1 LLESLFSP
9 RSVAIVGASTE
20 PGKLGNTILDNV
32 IKCGF
37 KGPIYPI
44 NPRAPEILGVKA
56 YPRLTDTPG
65 DVDLIIVVVPPP
77 AVLPV
82 MKDAATKGV
91 KAAVII
97 TAGFREAGAQ
107 GLAAERTVMEVAHAA
122 GIRVVGPN
130 CLGVIDTFTPLN
142 GSFASGMPSQGR
154 IAFASQSGALLT
166 ALLDWAALHEIGFSK
181 VISLGNKADVSEIDL
196 IRALQDDEETRVIA
210 AYLEGITDGQEFM
223 RVAREA
229 TRHKPLIIFK
239 SGTTAA
245 GSRAVSSHTGTL
257 AGSEASYV
265 AAFKQTGA
273 IRAAS
278 VSELFDLANAFAMQ
292 PLPAGRRLAIVT
304 NAGGPGI
311 IATDAAEKAGLRLS
325 SFTPETIATLREK
338 LPATASVYNPVD
350 IIGDAAADRYD
361 IAIGAVLPDPGV
373 DGVLVLLTPQ
383 AVTEVEETARIIGKY
398 AAQTEKPILAS
409 FVGGSRL
416 VEGLKILH
424 EVNVPNYA
432 FPEGAI
438 GAFRAM
444 AEYKVWQ
451 SKPIVK
457 PARMYA
463 DRTGAAAAIAAAR
476 QAGRT
481 TMGHEAMDLLAA
493 YGFVLPVTGLAR
505 TADDAIVLAAE
516 IGYPV
521 VMKIVSPEIL
531 HKSDVGGVKV
541 GLASP
546 VEVRNAFASIITGAR
561 RYAPDAT
568 IQGISVQAMARRGRE
583 VILGATYDP
592 QFGHLIM
599 FGLGGIYVEVLRDVA
614 FRVAPLAPDDAREMI
629 FEIRANALLRG
640 VRGDPPADIDAIV
653 DALLRLSQLVTDF
666 PEITELDVNPLLVY
680 PIGEG
685 SMAVDSRVSLAAP
698 EAKLSQGARRVGSF
712 EQIGR

>member
-1 LLESLFSP
+1 MLESLFSP
-9 RSVAIVGASTE
+9 RSVAVVGASAE
-20 PGKLGNTILDNV
+20 PGKLGYSILDNV
-32 IKCGF
+32 LKFGF

-56 YPRLTDTPG
+56 YPRLIDVPG
-65 DVDLIIVVVPPP
+65 DVDLIVIVVPPP

-97 TAGFREAGAQ
+97 TAGFREAGAE
-107 GLAAERTVMEVAHAA
+107 GLAAERVVMEVARAA

-130 CLGVIDTFTPLN
+130 CLGVINTFAQLN
-142 GSFASGMPSQGR
+142 GSFAPGMPAQGR

-166 ALLDWAALHEIGFSK
+166 ALLDWAALYKIGFSK
-181 VISLGNKADVSEIDL
+181 VVSLGNKADVSEIDL

-223 RVAREA
+223 RTAREA
-229 TRHKPLIIFK
+229 TRHKPLLIFK

-257 AGSEASYV
+257 AGSEAAYV

-273 IRAAS
+273 IRATTMG
-278 VSELFDLANAFAMQ
+278 ELFDLANAFAMQ

-311 IATDAAEKAGLRLS
+311 IATDAAEKAGLQLS
-325 SFTPETIATLREK
+325 GFSPEAIAKLREK
-338 LPATASVYNPVD
+338 LPPTASFYNPVD
-350 IIGDAAADRYD
+350 IVGDALADRYD
-361 IAIGAVLPDPGV
+361 VAIGAVLPDPGV

-398 AAQTEKPILAS
+398 AGQTEKPILAS

-416 VEGLKILH
+416 VEGLKILREH
-424 EVNVPNYA
+424 NVPNYA

-438 GAFRAM
+438 GAFKAM
-444 AEYKVWQ
+444 ADYRVWQ
-451 SKPIVK
+451 TKPIVK
-457 PARMYA
+457 AARMYA
-463 DRTGAAAAIAAAR
+463 DRTSAAAAIALAR

-481 TMGHEAMDLLAA
+481 TMGHEALDLLAA
-493 YGFVLPVTGLAR
+493 YGFNLPVTGLAR

-531 HKSDVGGVKV
+531 HKSDIGGVKV
-541 GLASP
+541 GIASP
-546 VEVRNAFASIITGAR
+546 IEVRTAFASIYDGAR

-568 IQGISVQAMARRGRE
+568 IQGISVQSMARRGRE

-614 FRVAPLAPDDAREMI
+614 FRLAPLTPDDAREMI

-640 VRGDPPADIDAIV
+640 VRGEPPADIDAIV

-685 SMAVDSRVSLAAP
+685 SMAVDSRVALAAP
-698 EAKLSQGARRVGSF
+698 EARLSQRARVGS
-712 EQIGR
+712 GASSK

>member
-1 LLESLFSP
+1 MLDSLFTP
-9 RSVAIVGASTE
+9 RSVAVVGASTE
-20 PGKLGNTILDNV
+20 PGKLGFTILDNI

-37 KGPIYPI
+37 KEPIYPI
-44 NPRAPEILGVKA
+44 NPRAPEILGLKA
-56 YPRLTDTPG
+56 YPRLTDIPG
-65 DVDLIIVVVPPP
+65 EVDLIVVVVPQA

-97 TAGFREAGAQ
+97 TAGFREAGSE
-107 GLAAERTVMEVAHAA
+107 GLAAERAMMEVAQAA

-130 CLGVIDTFTPLN
+130 CLGIIDTFTPLN
-142 GSFASGMPSQGR
+142 GSFAPGMPVQGR

-166 ALLDWAALHEIGFSK
+166 ALLDWAALHDIGFSK
-181 VISLGNKADVSEIDL
+181 VVSLGNKADVSEIDL

-210 AYLEGITDGQEFM
+210 AYLEGITNGQEFM
-223 RVAREA
+223 RTAREA

-257 AGSEASYV
+257 AGSEAAYV
-265 AAFKQTGA
+265 AAFKQTGS
-273 IRAAS
+273 IRASS

-292 PLPAGRRLAIVT
+292 PLPAGKRLAIVT

-311 IATDAAEKAGLRLS
+311 IATDAAEKLGLQLS
-325 SFTPETIATLREK
+325 SFTAETVANLRAK

-383 AVTEVEETARIIGKY
+383 GVTEVEETARIIGKW
-398 AAQTEKPILAS
+398 AAQTDKPILAS
-409 FVGGSRL
+409 FVGGKRL
-416 VEGLKILH
+416 VEGLKILRAA
-424 EVNVPNYA
+424 NVPNYA

-438 GAFRAM
+438 GAFKAM
-444 AEYKVWQ
+444 ADYRVWQ
-451 SKPIVK
+451 KKPIEK
-457 PARMYA
+457 PARIYA
-463 DRTGAAAAIAAAR
+463 DRTNAAAAIAAAR
-476 QAGRT
+476 AVGRT
-481 TMGHEAMDLLAA
+481 TMGHEALDLLAA
-493 YGFVLPVTGLAR
+493 YGFNLPVTGLAR

-541 GLASP
+541 GVASP
-546 VEVRNAFASIITGAR
+546 SEVRNAFATIIAGAR
-561 RYAPDAT
+561 RYAPDAS
-568 IQGISVQAMARRGRE
+568 IQGISVQSMARRGRE

-599 FGLGGIYVEVLRDVA
+599 FGLGGIYVEVLKDVS
-614 FRVAPLAPDDAREMI
+614 FRIAPLTADDAREMI
-629 FEIRANALLRG
+629 FEIRSSALLRG

-653 DALLRLSQLVTDF
+653 DSLLRLSQLVTDF

-680 PIGEG
+680 PVGEG
-685 SMAVDSRVSLAAP
+685 AMAVDSRVALAAP
-698 EAKLSQGARRVGSF
+698 EAGLGRGANAAAGASRK
-712 EQIGR
+712 